1 MLYLPRIQFLSVAA
15 AGVLVALTAASTP
28 VRADELV
35 QKQITAIETGIQA
48 RLKNPDSA
56 KFSGLVARTIIG
68 EVLAVCGYVNAKN
81 SSGSYIGNLA
91 FDGFLSNNDSWRFS
105 VLAIDDPSHIPAQQT
120 CHDWGLVLVALP

>member
-1 MLYLPRIQFLSVAA
+1 MRSVLLTIIFVVLTGQARAELAVTLS
-15 AGVLVALTAASTP
+15 T
-28 VRADELV
+28 E
-35 QKQITAIETGIQA
+35 QITVIETGIQA

-68 EVLAVCGYVNAKN
+68 EVVAVCGYVNAKN

-105 VLAIDDPSHIPAQQT
+105 VLAIDDPSHILAQQT